1 MIQEETVL
9 LFSEETIQ
17 KRVDELGRQISEDYA
32 DVDELLMVGVLRGC
46 YIFLADLSRRL
57 TIPRRIDFIS
67 VSSYEQAKT
76 TPGALRLIMDTRTDV
91 EGKHV
96 LLVDDILDT
105 GHTLAYL
112 LNILAARKPAS
123 LKSCVFLRKR
133 ERLESNVHADYL
145 GFDIPDVWVVGY
157 GLDYADTCRALPYIG
172 VISTGRDTPVG
183 A

>member
-17 KRVDELGRQISEDYA
+17 KRVDELGRQISADYS

-57 TIPRRIDFIS
+57 SIPRRIDFIS
-67 VSSYEQAKT
+67 VSSYEQTKT
-76 TPGALRLIMDTRTDV
+76 KPGALRLIMDTRTDV
-91 EGKHV
+91 AEKHV

-112 LNILAARKPAS
+112 QNILAARKPAS

-133 ERLESNVHADYL
+133 NRLEKDAQIDYL
-145 GFDIPDVWVVGY
+145 GFDIPDLWVVGY
-157 GLDYADTCRALPYIG
+157 GLDYADKCRALPYIG
-172 VISTGRDTPVG
+172 VVKTEQD
-183 A
+183 